1 MVDPDYPK
9 QAKLMTDQLTEE
21 LREVRDL
28 VHTERTDHHFIQEE
42 DQAADSKVRADM
54 VKWRQL
60 CAVLV
65 VLNIV
70 LVICLAWVVGK

>member
-1 MVDPDYPK
+1 MI
-9 QAKLMTDQLTEE
+9 DQLTEE

-28 VHTERTDHHFIQEE
+28 VRTERIDHHFIQEK
-42 DQAADSKVRADM
+42 DQAVDSKVRADM

-70 LVICLAWVVGK
+70 LII